1 MCGRKAR
8 LLMSL
13 YITADSDL
21 EERLLPALIV
31 RCVQHLSKWGVEEE
45 GLFR

>member
-1 MCGRKAR
+1 
-8 LLMSL
+8 MSL